1 MNVINALNKANIQ
14 TFNNRYYSSPKLIAQ
29 DCLSRITHYVDNSTL
44 RFFKAKILKAK
55 PVFDGALFMIL
66 ESSSMD
72 MNNTKRGFR
81 CVVFDVFGESIYRA
95 NLEDMYSTSKAAMN
109 AYQEWANSF
118 DLDAYYTNKIAREVS
133 NHKKQVELL
142 EEALT

>member
-29 DCLSRITHYVDNSTL
+29 DSLSRITHYVDDSTL
-44 RFFKAKILKAK
+44 RYFKAKILKAK

-95 NLEDMYSTSKAAMN
+95 SLEEMYPTSKAAMS
-109 AYQEWANSF
+109 AYQEWTNSF

-133 NHKKQVELL
+133 NHKKQAERL
-142 EEALT
+142 EEALA